1 MVESPTRV
9 ALRQDRARSTTQP
22 ELASSGA
29 TSVEATEAPSVG
41 AGAPP
46 RRRLNPKA
54 AWPYVIGLAIF
65 ALEAI
70 FIV

>member
-1 MVESPTRV
+1 MVDSPTRV
-9 ALRQDRARSTTQP
+9 ALRQDRARAEVAPVTAPAPT
-22 ELASSGA
+22 A
-29 TSVEATEAPSVG
+29 TPAAEAAP
-41 AGAPP
+41 AENAAP
-46 RRRLNPKA
+46 RRHVNPKA